1 MKTVSRELFDFYEK
15 NYRAFKLIME
25 ATFDEITITD
35 EKGMFL
41 TVSNSCESI
50 FGRPI
55 SEVVGKTC
63 YVLEEEGVFSKSVT
77 KMVLENRMKTTMVQD
92 TGGGRRLIVTGIPMF
107 DDDGALSGVINISR
121 DITEVEK
128 LSSQMEEA
136 QHLLGWYSEELK
148 KRRSVEKSDIVASSA
163 SMKKIIETIT
173 HIADLD
179 ATVLLTGDTG
189 VGKGHIAKAIHNIS
203 RRRERPFVQINCGA
217 IPENLLESELFGYE
231 KGAFTGAS
239 KDGKKGLFEIAADGT
254 IFLDEIG
261 ELPLQLQVKLLTVL
275 EEKAAFRVG
284 GTKPFKVSARIIAA
298 TNRDLKSFSD
308 EGRFRS
314 DLYYRLNVMP
324 IHIPALR
331 ERPEDILMLAGSFL
345 DKFNEKYGVK
355 KQFSPRAYDA
365 ILHHDWPGNTRELEN
380 IVERLVITSVG
391 GVIDESHVLD
401 ILPGESSFKLMVG
414 DVVPLKQALEEV
426 EERLLLKAL
435 EKYGST
441 RKIAQALEIDQST
454 VVRKLNK
461 IRWCGGK

>member
-35 EKGMFL
+35 EKGVFL

-77 KMVLENRMKTTMVQD
+77 KMVLENKMKTTMVQD

-107 DDDGALSGVINISR
+107 DDDGSLSGVINISR

-173 HIADLD
+173 HIADIG
-179 ATVLLTGDTG
+179 ATILLTGDTG
-189 VGKGHIAKAIHNIS
+189 VGKGHIAKAIHNIGRKS
-203 RRRERPFVQINCGA
+203 EKPFVQINCGA

-231 KGAFTGAS
+231 RGAFTGAS
-239 KDGKKGLFEIAADGT
+239 KDGKKGLFEIAGEGT

-261 ELPLQLQVKLLTVL
+261 EMPLQLQVKLLTVL
-275 EEKAAFRVG
+275 EEKEAFRVG

-298 TNRDLKSFSD
+298 TNKNLKQFSD

-324 IHIPALR
+324 IHIPPLR
-331 ERPEDILMLAGSFL
+331 ERPEDIIVLANSFL
-345 DKFNEKYGVK
+345 AKFNEKYGVMK
-355 KQFSPRAYDA
+355 RLSPKAYDA
-365 ILHHDWPGNTRELEN
+365 LLHHGWPGNTRELEN
-380 IVERLVITSVG
+380 IVERLVITCVG
-391 GVIDESHVLD
+391 SEITWEHVFEL
-401 ILPGESSFKLMVG
+401 LPSESSFSLQVG
-414 DVVPLKQALEEV
+414 DVVPLRRALDELEEKLV
-426 EERLLLKAL
+426 LKAY

-454 VVRKLNK
+454 VVRKLRK
-461 IRWCGGK
+461 IRENFKW